1 MPNEH
6 DSQTPTGRRV
16 AIPALINP
24 FASAY
29 EGILP
34 VSKNFFPVVFYDH
47 ATTGRRVYYQV
58 PHVAYATREEAVE
71 AAKAFIREHSER

>member
-1 MPNEH
+1 MQTKH

-24 FASAY
+24 FASAC

-34 VSKNFFPVVFYDH
+34 VAKNFFPVVFYDNV
-47 ATTGRRVYYQV
+47 ATGRRVYYQV

-71 AAKAFIREHSER
+71 AAAMFIREHSED